1 MTAAV
6 EAAPAVVAVGA
17 EPEIGVGTEVGAV
30 IEAGVEAVNA
40 KGFGYEPEAEMEV

>member
-1 MTAAV
+1 MTAAA
-6 EAAPAVVAVGA
+6 EAAAAAVAVEP
-17 EPEIGVGTEVGAV
+17 EPEIGVGTEVGVV